1 MGTTVRRRLAAVV
14 LGLLGCTAAAWAQQ
28 PAGGSVANGGANGN
42 GGAEPK
48 ISDDELRIR
57 GVFDT
62 ALPGV
67 EKKNRLKLIIHPH
80 FGDLHRKD
88 YLRAPLG
95 LRYGLTERWE
105 VTGEVETYFAHGL
118 GEVPF
123 LHKEGISNYHFN
135 TKYNLGRNLWRGWDT
150 GVGFDYITPAGTP
163 PEEISDGL
171 EHRAYFV
178 TFSRHLESRPDIR
191 VFWGLNYDT
200 VSETGLPVMLDD
212 NELGDD
218 NVSVNA
224 GIVWQRPKLTY
235 TFETTLATT
244 RVVGDLERDV
254 VTIRP
259 GIVWPI
265 PQRYTFRKTGQWLL
279 GMAPRVSFGPDGAV
293 FGVNVKLRG
302 SFDFKRWIRSKFR
315 GKPPAPAP

>member
-1 MGTTVRRRLAAVV
+1 MIRLGKMIRRALVVVV
-14 LGLLGCTAAAWAQQ
+14 LGPIGCAVWAQQ
-28 PAGGSVANGGANGN
+28 PTQGSANGN
-42 GGAEPK
+42 GNGEPK

-88 YLRAPLG
+88 YLRAPIG
-95 LRYGLTERWE
+95 LRYGLTQRWE
-105 VTGEVETYFAHGL
+105 VTGEVETYFSHGL
-118 GEVPF
+118 GDVPF

-135 TKYNLGRNLWRGWDT
+135 TKYNLGKNLWRGWDT

-163 PEEISDGL
+163 PEDISDGL
-171 EHRAYFV
+171 EHR
-178 TFSRHLESRPDIR
+178 FSRHLESRRDIR

-200 VSETGLPVMLDD
+200 VSATGLPVTLDD

-218 NVSVNA
+218 NLSLNA

-235 TFETTLATT
+235 TFETTFAST

-259 GIVWPI
+259 GIVWPL
-265 PQRYTFRKTGQWLL
+265 PQRYTFKKTGQWLL

-293 FGVNVKLRG
+293 VGVSVKLRG
-302 SFDFKRWIRSKFR
+302 SFDFKRWIRSKF
-315 GKPPAPAP
+315 KATPPAPAPAP

>member
-1 MGTTVRRRLAAVV
+1 MIRRGFVVVV
-14 LGLLGCTAAAWAQQ
+14 LGTIGCAAAAWAQQ
-28 PAGGSVANGGANGN
+28 PTNGN
-42 GGAEPK
+42 GNGDQKVP
-48 ISDDELRIR
+48 DDELRIR

-95 LRYGLTERWE
+95 LRYGLTQHWE

-118 GEVPF
+118 GEIPF
-123 LHKEGISNYHFN
+123 LRKEGISNYHFN
-135 TKYNLGRNLWRGWDT
+135 TKYNLGKNLWRGWDT

-163 PEEISDGL
+163 PEDISDGL
-171 EHRAYFV
+171 EHHAYFV
-178 TFSRHLESRPDIR
+178 TFSRYLESNRDIR
-191 VFWGLNYDT
+191 FFWGLNFDDISGIDRT
-200 VSETGLPVMLDD
+200 VTLDD
-212 NELGDD
+212 NALGDD
-218 NVSVNA
+218 NVSLNA

-244 RVVGDLERDV
+244 RILGDLERDV
-254 VTIRP
+254 ITFRP
-259 GIVWPI
+259 GVVWPL
-265 PQRYTFRKTGQWLL
+265 PQRYTFKKTGQWFL

-293 FGVNVKLRG
+293 FGVSVKVRG
-302 SFDFKRWIRSKFR
+302 SFDFKRWIRSKFQR
-315 GKPPAPAP
+315 KSTAPAP

>member
-1 MGTTVRRRLAAVV
+1 MIRLGTLIRRGFVVVV
-14 LGLLGCTAAAWAQQ
+14 LGTIGGAAAAWAQQ
-28 PAGGSVANGGANGN
+28 PANGTGN
-42 GGAEPK
+42 GDQKVP
-48 ISDDELRIR
+48 DDELRIR

-95 LRYGLTERWE
+95 LRYGLTQHWE

-118 GEVPF
+118 GDIPF
-123 LHKEGISNYHFN
+123 LRKEGISSYHFN
-135 TKYNLGRNLWRGWDT
+135 TKYNLGKNLWRGWDT

-163 PEEISDGL
+163 PEDISDGL
-171 EHRAYFV
+171 EHHAYFV
-178 TFSRHLESRPDIR
+178 TFSRYLESNRDIR
-191 VFWGLNYDT
+191 FFWGLNFDDISGIDRT
-200 VSETGLPVMLDD
+200 VVLDD
-212 NELGDD
+212 NALGDD
-218 NVSVNA
+218 NVSLNA

-244 RVVGDLERDV
+244 RILGDLERDV
-254 VTIRP
+254 ITFRP
-259 GIVWPI
+259 GIVWPL
-265 PQRYTFRKTGQWLL
+265 PQRYTIKRTGQWFL

-293 FGVNVKLRG
+293 FGVSVKVRG
-302 SFDFKRWIRSKFR
+302 SFDFKRWIRSKFQR
-315 GKPPAPAP
+315 KPSAPAP